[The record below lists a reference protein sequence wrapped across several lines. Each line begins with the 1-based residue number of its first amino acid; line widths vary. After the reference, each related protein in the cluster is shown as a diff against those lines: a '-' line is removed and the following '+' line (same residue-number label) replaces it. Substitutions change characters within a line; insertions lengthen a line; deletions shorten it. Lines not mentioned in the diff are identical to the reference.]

1 MLDIEGTTITTNAM
15 GCQFA
20 IGNQIIAAKTD
31 YVLVLRG
38 NQGKFHDD
46 IKLFLDTQ
54 LKSCFTSLAHMMFK
68 SVDGEHGRI
77 EQRTVWLTTNID
89 WLIESHSR
97 WISVKAITVV
107 DSTRQEKV
115 NMKPKKNDI
124 TSAVMKI
131 KQLNS

>member
-1 MLDIEGTTITTNAM
+1 
-15 GCQFA
+15 
-20 IGNQIIAAKTD
+20 
-31 YVLVLRG
+31 
-38 NQGKFHDD
+38 
-46 IKLFLDTQ
+46 
-54 LKSCFTSLAHMMFK
+54 MMFK